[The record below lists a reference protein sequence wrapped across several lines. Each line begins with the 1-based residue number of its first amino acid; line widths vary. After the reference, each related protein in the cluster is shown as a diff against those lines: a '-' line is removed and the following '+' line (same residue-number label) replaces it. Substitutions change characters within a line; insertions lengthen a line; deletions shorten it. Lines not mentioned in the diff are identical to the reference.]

1 MQKVIVLD
9 FGAQYGQLIA
19 RRVRDLRV
27 YSEIMPCDA
36 PASEIAAAEPSAIIL
51 SGGPASV
58 YAEDAPELDPGIFDL
73 DLPILGFCY
82 GQQIMAKTLGGVVGH
97 TEVGEYGP
105 ATIERVANAMGLV
118 GTDLQYFRAL
128 VNFNQEKDSSKK
140 KEVFKELR
148 AIAKENEMTLV
159 GEDQYDYYESWINPA
174 LRELVPQVPEATPA
188 QVADMLAFDTQAA
201 EVKKALKLLEKVGL
215 LRKAPDG
222 HFEQSSKAITT
233 GNIEVTSL
241 SVREMHRQMGELA
254 VRSLDEVP
262 VNERDISGLT
272 VGISEDAYGRITKEI
287 EDFRR
292 RVASIVLQDT
302 DEDRVYRLNVQL
314 FPLTKKFKGG
324 VKNA

>member
-1 MQKVIVLD
+1 MKRVMEYQNFRL
-9 FGAQYGQLIA
+9 Y
-19 RRVRDLRV
+19 VRDFYTERKIRSGFTWRDFAKAAG
-27 YSEIMPCDA
+27 YSSPVFLKLVCDGKA
-36 PASEIAAAEPSAIIL
+36 NL
-51 SGGPASV
+51 S
-58 YAEDAPELDPGIFDL
+58 D
-73 DLPILGFCY
+73 
-82 GQQIMAKTLGGVVGH
+82 VG
-97 TEVGEYGP
+97 
-105 ATIERVANAMGLV
+105 IERVANAMGLV
-118 GTDLQYFRAL
+118 GADLQYFRAL

-140 KEVFKELR
+140 KVVFKELR

-159 GEDQYDYYESWINPA
+159 GEDQYDYYESWINPV

-215 LRKAPDG
+215 LNKNADG
-222 HFEQSSKAITT
+222 SFEQSSKAITT

-272 VGISEDAYGRITKEI
+272 LGISESAYSRITKEI

-292 RVASIVLQDT
+292 RVASIVLQET
-302 DEDRVYRLNVQL
+302 EEDRVYRLNVQL

>member
-1 MQKVIVLD
+1 MKRVMEYQNFRL
-9 FGAQYGQLIA
+9 Y
-19 RRVRDLRV
+19 VRDFYTERKLRSGFTWRDFAKAAG
-27 YSEIMPCDA
+27 YSSPVFLKLVCDGKA
-36 PASEIAAAEPSAIIL
+36 NL
-51 SGGPASV
+51 S
-58 YAEDAPELDPGIFDL
+58 D
-73 DLPILGFCY
+73 
-82 GQQIMAKTLGGVVGH
+82 VG
-97 TEVGEYGP
+97 
-105 ATIERVANAMGLV
+105 IERVANAMGLV
-118 GTDLQYFRAL
+118 GADLQYFRAL

-159 GEDQYDYYESWINPA
+159 GEDQYDYYESWINPV
-174 LRELVPQVPEATPA
+174 LRELVPQVPEATPS

-201 EVKKALKLLEKVGL
+201 DVKKALKLLEKVGL
-215 LRKAPDG
+215 LKKNSDG

-233 GNIEVTSL
+233 GNIEVSSL

-272 VGISEDAYGRITKEI
+272 VGISEDAYGRIAKEI

-292 RVASIVLQDT
+292 RVASIVMQDT

-314 FPLTKKFKGG
+314 FPLTKKIKGG
-324 VKNA
+324 DKNA

>member
-1 MQKVIVLD
+1 M
-9 FGAQYGQLIA
+9 G
-19 RRVRDLRV
+19 
-27 YSEIMPCDA
+27 
-36 PASEIAAAEPSAIIL
+36 
-51 SGGPASV
+51 
-58 YAEDAPELDPGIFDL
+58 
-73 DLPILGFCY
+73 
-82 GQQIMAKTLGGVVGH
+82 
-97 TEVGEYGP
+97 
-105 ATIERVANAMGLV
+105 IERVANAMGLV
-118 GTDLQYFRAL
+118 GADLQYFRAL

-140 KEVFKELR
+140 KVVFKELR

-159 GEDQYDYYESWINPA
+159 GEDQYDYYESWINPV

>member
-1 MQKVIVLD
+1 MKPVMEYQNFRL
-9 FGAQYGQLIA
+9 Y
-19 RRVRDLRV
+19 VRDFYTERKIRSGFTWRDFAKAAG
-27 YSEIMPCDA
+27 YSSPVFLKLVCDGKA
-36 PASEIAAAEPSAIIL
+36 NL
-51 SGGPASV
+51 SN
-58 YAEDAPELDPGIFDL
+58 
-73 DLPILGFCY
+73 
-82 GQQIMAKTLGGVVGH
+82 VG
-97 TEVGEYGP
+97 
-105 ATIERVANAMGLV
+105 IERVANAMGLV

-159 GEDQYDYYESWINPA
+159 GEDQYDYYESWINPV

-215 LRKAPDG
+215 LNKNADG
-222 HFEQSSKAITT
+222 SFEQSSKAITT

-272 VGISEDAYGRITKEI
+272 LGISESAYSRITKEI

-292 RVASIVLQDT
+292 RVASIVLQET
-302 DEDRVYRLNVQL
+302 EEDRVYRLNVQL